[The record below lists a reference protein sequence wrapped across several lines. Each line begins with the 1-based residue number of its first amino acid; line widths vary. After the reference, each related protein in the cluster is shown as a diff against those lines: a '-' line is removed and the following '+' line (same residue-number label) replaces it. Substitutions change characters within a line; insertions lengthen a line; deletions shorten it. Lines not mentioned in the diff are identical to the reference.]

1 MDEIINVSVNGNTL
15 AKDNSYAGVQGEANS
30 TRMRISF
37 SENWSGYAKTI
48 TFWDALGQN
57 PVKIILGTNLLEDI
71 LVSELVY
78 LVPIPG
84 EAMTEAGENCFV
96 IQGYIDGKIKRTVE
110 AKLKV
115 KPSRQADDAGEPEDV
130 TPTQAEQ
137 LQAEI
142 DDIADDIAE
151 MHQLRGDVEAA
162 RNDAIDA
169 KDDAYSYAL
178 RAESA
183 KSTAE
188 EVKEAVLGWN
198 DTAAVVTAE
207 VRKYAAYANEAKTS
221 IENMTVSSENIGVGE
236 DATVEKTVGD
246 VVNLHFGI
254 PKGEPGIRI
263 GEGAPPDDVVADEDV
278 KAWIDLNGDGDEYP
292 TKAEMNRAIEA
303 LAVPSYA
310 FVNILGGS
318 QNWTAE
324 DVTDSAGNVIGCRY
338 GQTVNVNNAVIT
350 KNSKVDLLITSEQM
364 VVFYEKDLAF
374 VTENDDGVVT
384 VYCVGNIPEHDYKI
398 QAIVTEVVIDG

>member
-1 MDEIINVSVNGNTL
+1 MDERINIRANGNMLT
-15 AKDNSYAGVQGEANS
+15 KDYGAAGTQGEVNS
-30 TRMRISF
+30 TKLRITF
-37 SENWSGYAKTI
+37 AENWDGFAKKI
-48 TFWDALGQN
+48 TFWNAVGEN
-57 PVKIILGTNLLEDI
+57 PVDIQLGTNLLED
-71 LVSELVY
+71 VANPRVY
-78 LVPIPG
+78 IVPVPG
-84 EAMTEAGENCFV
+84 EAMTEAGECTFV
-96 IQGYIDGKIKRTVE
+96 IEGTEGDVVKRSIE
-110 AKLKV
+110 GKLKV
-115 KPSRQADDAGEPEDV
+115 TASRSAKDAGIPSGV
-130 TPTQAEQ
+130 TPDLAEQ
-137 LQAEI
+137 IRAEI
-142 DDIADDIAE
+142 DDITGDIAE
-151 MHQLRGDVEAA
+151 MHQLKDDVETA
-162 RNDAIDA
+162 RDDAIDA

-198 DTAAVVTAE
+198 NTAAVVTTE
-207 VRKYAAYANEAKTS
+207 VRKYAEYANEAKTS

-236 DATVEKTVGD
+236 DAIVEKTVGD

-292 TKAEMNRAIEA
+292 TKAEMNRAIET

-350 KNSKVDLLITSEQM
+350 ENSKVDLLITSEQM